1 MQGVSA
7 ATECAVSGEVRA
19 ASGCA
24 RECGQTT
31 ANEFIGYDGRRWFV
45 CVTCR

>member
-7 ATECAVSGEVRA
+7 AIECAVSGEVRA

-24 RECGQTT
+24 RECVFTMPNAT
-31 ANEFIGYDGRRWFV
+31 FMEAKMMITIN
-45 CVTCR
+45 